1 MFWLDLI
8 VRLVA
13 LFLCLKFLFD
23 GLHAGFQGCA
33 YGEDNE
39 D

>member
-1 MFWLDLI
+1 ML
-8 VRLVA
+8 A
-13 LFLCLKFLFD
+13 LQLLGSGVVFLCLKFLLD
-23 GLHAGFQGCA
+23 GGHAGFQGCA